1 MRNHHVRRLLAS
13 ACFAALF
20 QQPALAQTPEDSA
33 GPQIEEIVV
42 TAQKRAQKLQD
53 VPLAVAAFTGDTLKA
68 RGITNVGELT
78 LTTPGLQIQPGGG
91 GSTIPFLR
99 GIGSTASAVGNE
111 SSVAIY
117 LDGVYYTRLPPGF
130 LSLNNID
137 RVEVLKG
144 PQGTLFGRNSSGG
157 VVNIVTPDP
166 SYAFKAQGSL
176 GYGRFNTVH
185 GDAYVSGGLGEKA
198 AMDISVGGTRQGD
211 GWGVNRATGNRV
223 GFVDDFTIRS
233 KLLLEPGE
241 STKILLSGFYS
252 YSKSG
257 SQGNTFPGFTRGTRT
272 IPGLITLPLDDFQD
286 HNSDIDGRL
295 KAKFWGGSL
304 RAEQD
309 LGFARLTS
317 ITAYTRDKERSKGD
331 GDYGPVADFIYFQ
344 RAELKQWTQE
354 LQLAAN
360 PGGKLD
366 WILGLFYY
374 DTKTAYP
381 NDFSG
386 LLFNA
391 TIFPGAHLYL
401 ENFQHV
407 KSYAAYGQATY
418 EIAPGL
424 SITGGLRY
432 TRDKLAGNGR
442 QNLATEN
449 AVINPAATL
458 IPIGASADRK
468 TFEKVTFRTA
478 VDYKFTP
485 DILGYVSFSRGYKS
499 AGYNLIPFSA
509 PPQRPETLDAYEA
522 GFKMDLFDRRVRF
535 NGAAFYYKIQDP
547 QVQLLQNGSLAL
559 SNADGSRV
567 YGLELDGQAAVSEA
581 LTMRASVTLLDAKY
595 TSYGSIDPVTGAC
608 VRCAPS
614 GPPSPTGGAVSP
626 LINIVADGNRTPL
639 AAKATFNVG
648 ADYGFDAAGGRFTLS
663 ADYYHNSGYYFEPD
677 NLLHQP
683 SYDLVNAQLKFAP
696 NDNLAVRL
704 WGKNL
709 LDKKYVA
716 LALTQEGGPGYPYLA
731 GAPLTYGVA
740 VDFKF

>member
-1 MRNHHVRRLLAS
+1 MRHHIHWLLTS
-13 ACFAALF
+13 ACCGALLH
-20 QQPALAQTPEDSA
+20 QPARAQTPDEVT

-42 TAQKRAQKLQD
+42 TAQKRTQKLQD
-53 VPLAVAAFTGDTLKA
+53 VPLAVTAFTGDTLKA

-78 LTTPGLQIQPGGG
+78 LSTPGLQIQPGGG
-91 GSTIPFLR
+91 GSVIPFLR
-99 GIGSTASAVGNE
+99 GVGSTAAAVGNE
-111 SSVAIY
+111 SSVAVY

-130 LSLNNID
+130 LTLNNID

-166 SYAFKAQGSL
+166 SQTFKAQGSI
-176 GYGRFNTVH
+176 GYSRFKTIH
-185 GDAYVSGGLGEKA
+185 GDAYVTGPLGENLS
-198 AMDISVGGTRQGD
+198 MDLSVGGTRQGD
-211 GWGVNRATGNRV
+211 GWGRNLATGNRV
-223 GFVDDFTIRS
+223 GFVDDYTIRS
-233 KLLLEPGE
+233 KLLFEPGNA
-241 STKILLSGFYS
+241 TKLLLSGFYS
-252 YSKSG
+252 YSNSG

-295 KAKFWGGSL
+295 RAKFWGVSL

-317 ITAYTRDKERSKGD
+317 ISAYTHDSERSKGD
-331 GDYGPVADFIYFQ
+331 GDYGPVADFIYYQ
-344 RAELKQWTQE
+344 KAKLKQFTQE

-360 PGGKLD
+360 AGSRLN

-386 LLFNA
+386 LLFDA

-424 SITGGLRY
+424 SLTGGLRY
-432 TRDKLAGNGR
+432 TRDKLSGNGI
-442 QNLATEN
+442 QNLATQN
-449 AVINPAATL
+449 VVLNPGTPL
-458 IPIGASADRK
+458 IPVGTAADRK
-468 TFEKVTFRTA
+468 TFEKVTFRA
-478 VDYKFTP
+478 AIDYKFTP
-485 DILGYVSFSRGYKS
+485 GILGYVSFSRGYKS

-522 GFKMDLFDRRVRF
+522 GFKMDLFERRVRL
-535 NGAAFYYKIQDP
+535 NSAAFYYKVRDP

-567 YGLELDGQAAVSEA
+567 YGLELDGQAAVTEA
-581 LTMRASVTLLDAKY
+581 LTMRASFTWLDSKY
-595 TSYGSIDPVTGAC
+595 TSYGSIVGGVC

-626 LINIVADGNRTPL
+626 LRDIVANGNRTPL

-648 ADYGFDAAGGRFTLS
+648 ADYGFDVGSGRVTLS

-683 SYDLVNAQLKFAP
+683 HYDLVNAQLKFAP
-696 NDNLAVRL
+696 NDHLAVRL

-709 LDKKYVA
+709 LDKEYVA

-731 GAPLTYGVA
+731 GAPLSYGVS
-740 VDFKF
+740 VDFRF